1 MSKNVLSK
9 LAVATAGAA
18 LSLAF
23 VQANPAQAA
32 IFGMNLIQNGD
43 AEVGSGSNNGSTVSS
58 IPGWTKTGNFTV
70 VRYNAVDSL
79 GIAYPRA
86 TDPGPSNRGRNFFA
100 GGRSNIRSSAS
111 QLIDIS
117 AGSAVIDGVG
127 AMFDLS
133 GFFGGWLFQNDNAVL
148 NASFLSASNSVLN
161 MASIGGVTSGDR
173 GSQTGLL
180 ERSTSGIV
188 PTGTRKIKVDLQ
200 MNRVG
205 SLFNSYND
213 GYADN
218 LSLKLTANPTPTP
231 VPEPASV
238 LGLLAVGTLGAGS
251 TALKRKQQQKATV
264 KVDVNNLN

>member
-1 MSKNVLSK
+1 MSKNVLTK

-18 LSLAF
+18 LSFAV

-32 IFGMNLIQNGD
+32 IFGTNLIVNGD
-43 AEVGSGSNNGSTVSS
+43 AEAGSGATNSS
-58 IPGWTKTGNFTV
+58 GVVPVPGWTTTGRFT
-70 VRYNAVDSL
+70 AVQYGTPLFPS
-79 GIAYPRA
+79 
-86 TDPGPSNRGRNFFA
+86 TSSPGSSNRGSNLFA
-100 GGRSNIRSSAS
+100 GGPNNSSSSAS

-148 NASFLSASNSVLN
+148 KASFLNASNTVLN
-161 MASIGGVTSGDR
+161 MASIGGVTSGNR
-173 GSQTGLL
+173 GFATALL
-180 ERSTSGIV
+180 ERSTFGIV

-200 MNRVG
+200 MTRAG
-205 SLFNSYND
+205 SFLNSYND

-218 LSLKLTANPTPTP
+218 LSLKLTANPTP

-251 TALKRKQQQKATV
+251 TALKRKHQQKATV
-264 KVDVNNLN
+264 KVDANNLN

>member
-18 LSLAF
+18 LSFAV
-23 VQANPAQAA
+23 VQANPTQAA
-32 IFGMNLIQNGD
+32 IFGTNLIVNGD
-43 AEVGSGSNNGSTVSS
+43 AEAGSGATNSS
-58 IPGWTKTGNFTV
+58 SVVPVPGWTTTGRFT
-70 VRYNAVDSL
+70 AVQYGTPLFPS
-79 GIAYPRA
+79 
-86 TDPGPSNRGRNFFA
+86 TSSPGPSNRGKNFFA
-100 GGRSNIRSSAS
+100 GGPNNSSSSAS

-117 AGSAVIDGVG
+117 AGSAIIDGVG

-148 NASFLSASNSVLN
+148 KASFLNASNTVLN

-231 VPEPASV
+231 VPEPASL

-251 TALKRKQQQKATV
+251 TALKRKQQQKTTF
-264 KVDVNNLN
+264 KVDTNNLS

>member
-1 MSKNVLSK
+1 MSKNVLTK

-18 LSLAF
+18 LSFAV

-32 IFGMNLIQNGD
+32 IFGTNLIVNGD
-43 AEVGSGSNNGSTVSS
+43 AEAGSGATNSS
-58 IPGWTKTGNFTV
+58 GVVPVPGWTTTGRFT
-70 VRYNAVDSL
+70 AVQYGTPLFPS
-79 GIAYPRA
+79 
-86 TDPGPSNRGRNFFA
+86 TSSPGPSNRGSNLFA
-100 GGRSNIRSSAS
+100 GGPNNSSSSAS

-148 NASFLSASNSVLN
+148 KASFLNASNTVLN
-161 MASIGGVTSGDR
+161 MASIGNVRSGDR

-218 LSLKLTANPTPTP
+218 LSLKLTANPTP

-251 TALKRKQQQKATV
+251 TALKRKHQQKATV
-264 KVDVNNLN
+264 KVDANNLN

>member
-1 MSKNVLSK
+1 MSKNLLSK

-18 LSLAF
+18 LSFAV

-43 AEVGSGSNNGSTVSS
+43 AEAGAGATNSSGVV
-58 IPGWTKTGNFTV
+58 PVPDWTKTGNFTV
-70 VRYNAVDSL
+70 VRYGTPLFPS
-79 GIAYPRA
+79 
-86 TDPGPSNRGRNFFA
+86 TSSPGPSNRGRNLFV
-100 GGRSNIRSSAS
+100 GGPSNSSSSAS

-148 NASFLSASNSVLN
+148 NASFLNASNTVLN
-161 MASIGGVTSGDR
+161 MASIGGVTSGNR

-200 MNRVG
+200 MSRVP
-205 SLFNSYND
+205 SFLNFYND

-238 LGLLAVGTLGAGS
+238 LGLLAVGAIGAGS

>member
-32 IFGMNLIQNGD
+32 IFGMNLIVNGD
-43 AEVGSGSNNGSTVSS
+43 AEAGSGATNSS
-58 IPGWTKTGNFTV
+58 SVVPVPGWTKTGNFTV
-70 VRYNAVDSL
+70 VRYGTGGLLFPSASSS
-79 GIAYPRA
+79 
-86 TDPGPSNRGRNFFA
+86 GPSNRGRNFFA
-100 GGRSNIRSSAS
+100 GGPSNSSSRAS

-117 AGSAVIDGVG
+117 AGSAIIDGVG
-127 AMFDLS
+127 ATFDLS
-133 GFFGGWLFQNDNAVL
+133 GFFGGWLFQNDNSVL
-148 NASFLSASNSVLN
+148 KASFLSASNSVLN

-200 MNRVG
+200 MNRVA